1 LAKTQLGIASATVTE
16 LHPNCELINSLLER
30 AGLPGRVL
38 ILPEAAPTAATAA
51 AQVGVEVG
59 AIANSLIFATAEGDP
74 LLVLTSGAHRV
85 DAAKVAA
92 HVGTAKL
99 ARATAEFVRDA
110 TGQSIGGVAPIG
122 HPKPIRT
129 LIDVDL
135 EKFPQIWAAG
145 GIPHA
150 VFPATYSELLGLT
163 AAEPV
168 EVA

>member
-1 LAKTQLGIASATVTE
+1 
-16 LHPNCELINSLLER
+16 
-30 AGLPGRVL
+30 
-38 ILPEAAPTAATAA
+38 
-51 AQVGVEVG
+51 
-59 AIANSLIFATAEGDP
+59 
-74 LLVLTSGAHRV
+74 
-85 DAAKVAA
+85 
-92 HVGTAKL
+92 
-99 ARATAEFVRDA
+99 
-110 TGQSIGGVAPIG
+110 VAPIG

-150 VFPATYSELLGLT
+150 VFPATYSELLELT